1 MLFILFLYEPSRYA
15 VYFYTFILIVVSV
28 AAVAVVIGVYLKNVF
43 LNVLCGL
50 VVVYDIQYVT
60 GEAGI
65 TKVTAE
71 GTYH

>member
-1 MLFILFLYEPSRYA
+1 
-15 VYFYTFILIVVSV
+15 VV
-28 AAVAVVIGVYLKNVF
+28 AVAVVIGVYLKNVF
-43 LNVLCGL
+43 LNVICGL

-71 GTYH
+71 GTDH

>member
-1 MLFILFLYEPSRYA
+1 
-15 VYFYTFILIVVSV
+15 V
-28 AAVAVVIGVYLKNVF
+28 AAVAVVMGVYLKNVF

-65 TKVTAE
+65 IKVTAE